1 MAPCGV
7 VWLQVSSRE
16 CGLLVTE
23 PLFNFKQVQAAT
35 EQVRA
40 AGVEQHLAACRIS
53 RCLMRYC
60 CLA

>member
-1 MAPCGV
+1 MWVMPCGPCGM
-7 VWLQVSSRE
+7 VWLQVSSRD

-40 AGVEQHLAACRIS
+40 VGVGQRLAAWGI
-53 RCLMRYC
+53 
-60 CLA
+60 